1 VKKIANELRENCV
14 VIWGNEEERKKAMYI
29 EENSKYAKVLDKCN
43 LNSLKALISKCDL
56 LIGNDTGP
64 THMAWAMNI
73 PSITIFGP
81 TPINRVYE
89 TSINKVIKSSSKV
102 NHFKL
107 NKNDFSI
114 CDINENKIIEMSRTL
129 LNG

>member
-1 VKKIANELRENCV
+1 
-14 VIWGNEEERKKAMYI
+14 MP
-29 EENSKYAKVLDKCN
+29 KCN
-43 LNSLKALISKCDL
+43 LNSLKALIAKSDL

-64 THMAWAMNI
+64 THMAWGLNI

-89 TSINKVIKSSSKV
+89 TPINKVVKSSSKV

-114 CDINENKIIEMSRTL
+114 CEIKEETIIQMSKNL